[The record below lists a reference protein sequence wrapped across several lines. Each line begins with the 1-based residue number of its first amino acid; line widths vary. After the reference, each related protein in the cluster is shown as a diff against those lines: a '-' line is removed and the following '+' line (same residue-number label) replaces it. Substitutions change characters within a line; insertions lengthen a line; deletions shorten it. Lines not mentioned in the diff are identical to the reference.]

1 MVACWEGVYAGD
13 VPKRALIFSLLK
25 WGLCAWCAAPAIDLW
40 LVLRRMN
47 PHFIR
52 AYDYKVLSLA
62 ILATGAWAFIFL
74 FLTLACTPV
83 KRLTGWRWPGKIRRI
98 LGLYAFFYCLLHLL
112 VYLVIGQKLRFD
124 YAYLDALS
132 VPSRLWGWLSLLLL
146 VPLALTS
153 TDGMV
158 RRLGGKRWQR
168 LHRLVYPATAFA
180 IVHLAL
186 TEHDNQVLDYHGTKY
201 ALLPFL
207 VLMALRVAPLS
218 RLWNRRRAHSTTRAP
233 GADEH

>member
-1 MVACWEGVYAGD
+1 MASPRERVYAGE

-52 AYDYKVLSLA
+52 AYDYRVLSLA
-62 ILATGAWAFIFL
+62 IAATGAWAFIFL
-74 FLTLACTPV
+74 FLTLGCTPV
-83 KRLTGWRWPGKIRRI
+83 RRLTGWRWPSKIRRI

-112 VYLVIGQKLRFD
+112 VYLVIGQKLRWD

-132 VPSRLWGWLSLLLL
+132 EQSRLWGWFSLLLL

-168 LHRLVYPATAFA
+168 LHRLVYLATALA

-186 TEHDNQVLDYHGTKY
+186 TDRDNFVTDYHRTQY
-201 ALLPFL
+201 ALWPFL
-207 VLMALRVAPLS
+207 ALMALRFVPRP
-218 RLWNRRRAHSTTRAP
+218 RLGNGRETPASSRAP
-233 GADEH
+233 GPDER